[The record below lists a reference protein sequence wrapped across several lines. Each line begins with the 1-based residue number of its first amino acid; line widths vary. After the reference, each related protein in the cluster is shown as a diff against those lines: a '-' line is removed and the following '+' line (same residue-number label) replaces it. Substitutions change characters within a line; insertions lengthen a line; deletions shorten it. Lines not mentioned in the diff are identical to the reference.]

1 MHSMII
7 NSSIFFII
15 LSPPF
20 RSDILPLLELI
31 VSYIDANIHM
41 LIYHYGKHIKG
52 KALEVDDTVKMYDLE
67 RIGDTFGGTIEKQ
80 S

>member
-1 MHSMII
+1 MVI
-7 NSSIFFII
+7 N
-15 LSPPF
+15 
-20 RSDILPLLELI
+20 
-31 VSYIDANIHM
+31 
-41 LIYHYGKHIKG
+41 HYGKHIKG

>member
-1 MHSMII
+1 MITDHLTHIHYYLDTLGHANMHMVI
-7 NSSIFFII
+7 N
-15 LSPPF
+15 
-20 RSDILPLLELI
+20 
-31 VSYIDANIHM
+31 
-41 LIYHYGKHIKG
+41 HYGKHIKG